1 MELILEDA
9 VIVTM
14 AAGAGPAGC
23 MLVRDDRIAAVGS
36 ADEIQA
42 AASPGARVVRLD
54 GATVVPGLIDA
65 HCHVSNVGYLAAGAD
80 CSQPS
85 APGIPEIQARLREA
99 AGRTP
104 EGSWVTGS
112 GYVEYKLR
120 ERRHP
125 TRADLDEAVPDRP
138 AVLYHTSLHACV
150 LNTAALREAGFED
163 GQPDPP
169 GGVLGRDSQG
179 RLDGVVFEG
188 PMFALFERN
197 LRHDLTRMDAAQR
210 AALVESAGRY
220 FAELG
225 VTAACD
231 ADMRRDTL
239 AAFAEADEAGVLRP
253 RIYGLVVHE
262 EVDWL
267 VASGLRGRRSGR
279 LAAEA
284 VKIWSDGGM
293 SSRTAAIHG
302 TYPVP
307 PYGSG
312 ILFFD
317 LAELTGMVRDLDA
330 QGFQVCIHSQGD
342 RAIET
347 VLDAYA
353 TVLAGAPGNPRRHR
367 IEHGGAMYPPM
378 IARAAELGIVVASQ
392 PGFFSTLGDGFAEAF
407 PGSSDQLY
415 PFASWL
421 RAGMTVAGSS
431 DAPVITADP
440 LLGIRDAILRR
451 TGEGR
456 VLGPGERLTARDA
469 LAIYTQ
475 GAAFAMHRE
484 NEIGSLEPGKLADFV
499 VLDANPLEIDA
510 ERIGG
515 IRVLATVIGG
525 TPVYQSGNSRRPP
538 AASPADRFPAD
549 RGAVARYL
557 EGHDSGQRPARPAP
571 PGRSGGGAGR
581 TAVSGRD
588 RGA

>member
-9 VIVTM
+9 VIVAM
-14 AAGAGPAGC
+14 AAGAGPADC

-36 ADEIQA
+36 ADEIRA
-42 AASPGARVVRLD
+42 AASPDARPVRLG

-85 APGIPEIQARLREA
+85 APDIPAIQARLREA

-120 ERRHP
+120 ENRHP
-125 TRADLDEAVPDRP
+125 ARADLDEAVPDRP

-169 GGVLGRDSQG
+169 GGVLGRDGQG

-239 AAFAEADEAGVLRP
+239 AAFAEADEAGALRP

-267 VASGLRGRRSGR
+267 VGSGLRGRRSDR

-312 ILFFD
+312 VLFFD
-317 LAELTGMVRDLDA
+317 LAELTGMVHELDA

-415 PFASWL
+415 PFASWHH
-421 RAGMTVAGSS
+421 AGITVAGSS

-456 VLGPGERLTARDA
+456 VLGPGERLAARDA

-510 ERIGG
+510 ERISGVH
-515 IRVLATVIGG
+515 VLATVIGG
-525 TPVYQSGNSRRPP
+525 TPVYQSGNL
-538 AASPADRFPAD
+538 FP
-549 RGAVARYL
+549 G
-557 EGHDSGQRPARPAP
+557 
-571 PGRSGGGAGR
+571 
-581 TAVSGRD
+581 
-588 RGA
+588 

>member
-1 MELILEDA
+1 MELIVEDA

-14 AAGAGPAGC
+14 AVGAGAADS
-23 MLVRDDRIAAVGS
+23 MLVRDGRIAAVGS
-36 ADEIQA
+36 AEEIRA
-42 AASPGARVVRLD
+42 AASPGARVARVG

-125 TRADLDEAVPDRP
+125 TRTDLDEAVPDRP

-169 GGVLGRDSQG
+169 GGALGRDGQG

-188 PMFALFERN
+188 PMFALLERN
-197 LRHDLTRMDAAQR
+197 LHHDLTRMSAAQR
-210 AALVESAGRY
+210 AQLVESAGRY

-225 VTAACD
+225 VTTACD
-231 ADMRRDTL
+231 ADVRRDTL
-239 AAFAEADEAGVLRP
+239 TAFAEADEAGVLRQ
-253 RIYGLVVHE
+253 RIYGLVVHD

-267 VASGLRGRRSGR
+267 VASGLRGRRSDR

-317 LAELTGMVRDLDA
+317 RGELTGMVRDLDA

-407 PGSSDQLY
+407 PGRSDQLY
-415 PFASWL
+415 PFASWR
-421 RAGMTVAGSS
+421 RAGITVAGSS

-456 VLGPGERLTARDA
+456 VLGPAERLPAREA

-475 GAAFAMHRE
+475 GAAFALHRE
-484 NEIGSLEPGKLADFV
+484 HEIGSLEPGKLADFT

-510 ERIGG
+510 ERMGG
-515 IRVLATVIGG
+515 VRVLATVIGG
-525 TPVYQSGNSRRPP
+525 TPVYQSG
-538 AASPADRFPAD
+538 DI
-549 RGAVARYL
+549 L
-557 EGHDSGQRPARPAP
+557 
-571 PGRSGGGAGR
+571 PG
-581 TAVSGRD
+581 
-588 RGA
+588 